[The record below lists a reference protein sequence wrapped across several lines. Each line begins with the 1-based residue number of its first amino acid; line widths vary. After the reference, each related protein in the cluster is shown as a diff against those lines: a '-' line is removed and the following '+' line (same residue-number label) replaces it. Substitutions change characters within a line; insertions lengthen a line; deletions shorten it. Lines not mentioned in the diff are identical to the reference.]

1 MADEPHV
8 HRRDNLRRGYFGYK
22 TTVVHDACA
31 TRELEFDGKS
41 VPAEQVHTALMS
53 TLAFGYAE
61 VISADTYL
69 AK

>member
-1 MADEPHV
+1 M
-8 HRRDNLRRGYFGYK
+8 RRGYFGYK